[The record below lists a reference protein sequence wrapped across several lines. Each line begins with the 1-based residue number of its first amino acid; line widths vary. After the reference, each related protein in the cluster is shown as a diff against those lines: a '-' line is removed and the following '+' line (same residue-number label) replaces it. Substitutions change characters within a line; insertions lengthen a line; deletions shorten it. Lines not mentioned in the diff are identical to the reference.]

1 MALEYQKVGTETRFR
16 EETNTVEQDIGF
28 EDISICRPSFFFF
41 DFTGLKPNSP
51 HWFFLDGVDVT
62 KYINTSFTLN
72 SYNNADRNSLLRDP
86 GDAYVSETQ
95 FPAAQGG
102 PTNSGSGPVN
112 TDAAGN
118 LSGAFYLQSN
128 ATTSFI
134 VGTKILQ
141 VIDVSSN
148 DKTKALSYSQ
158 TEFEALGL
166 YDLYYE
172 TKTTTTVAYEADIYD
187 WVEVP
192 DPVSPASSS
201 SSDNQDDDQQEA
213 TFLSHYEPPA
223 GKNFWD
229 AGYWSEGYTTTYT
242 TPMTHAQIQADR
254 GTADK
259 NDGGTSDAGGT
270 TSSGG
275 CCFIMLEARYGDGTM
290 DKVVRRYR
298 DEYMTDKNR
307 RGYYKLAEVLVPLMR
322 KSKAVKWL
330 VSKTMTDPLVAYGKY
345 YYGENKTG
353 VIFTPVKNFWMK
365 LFDTLGGDTKFI
377 RENGEVV

>member
-1 MALEYQKVGTETRFR
+1 MALEYKKVGTETRYR
-16 EETNTVEQDIGF
+16 EETDTIEQDIGF
-28 EDISICRPSFFFF
+28 EDIPVCRPSFFFF
-41 DFTGLKPNSP
+41 DFTGLKPSSP
-51 HWFFLDGVDVT
+51 HYFFLDGEDVT
-62 KYINTSFTLN
+62 KYINSSFTLN
-72 SYNNADRNSLLRDP
+72 SYNNASRTSLLRDP
-86 GDAYVSETQ
+86 GDTYVTETQ

-102 PTNSGSGPVN
+102 PTNGGSGPVN
-112 TDAAGN
+112 TDSAGN

-128 ATTSFI
+128 STTSFK
-134 VGTKILQ
+134 VGTKVLS

-148 DKTKALSYSQ
+148 NKIAALSYSQ

-172 TKTTTTVAYEADIYD
+172 TTTSNTVAYEADIYD

-192 DPVSPASSS
+192 DPVPPASSGS
-201 SSDNQDDDQQEA
+201 SNDNNNGGA
-213 TFLSHYEPPA
+213 IFYSHYEPPE
-223 GKNFWD
+223 GKNFWEE
-229 AGYWSEGYTTTYT
+229 GYFTEGYTTTYT
-242 TPMTHAQIQADR
+242 TGQTNQQIQADR
-254 GTADK
+254 GTADR
-259 NDGGTSDAGGT
+259 NDGGSSAAGGT

-307 RGYYKLAEVLVPLMR
+307 RGYYRLAEVLVPLMR
-322 KSKAVKWL
+322 KSRAVKWI
-330 VSKTMTDPLVAYGKY
+330 VTKTMADPLVAYGKY

-353 VIFTPVKNFWMK
+353 VVYTPIKNFWMK

>member
-1 MALEYQKVGTETRFR
+1 MALEYKKVGTETRYR
-16 EETNTVEQDIGF
+16 EETDTIEQDIGF
-28 EDISICRPSFFFF
+28 QDIPVCRPSFFFF
-41 DFTGLKPNSP
+41 DFTGLKPSSP
-51 HWFFLDGVDVT
+51 HWFFLDGEDVT
-62 KYINTSFTLN
+62 KYINSSFTLN
-72 SYNNADRNSLLRDP
+72 SYNNASRTSLLRDP
-86 GDAYVSETQ
+86 GDTYVTETQ

-102 PTNSGSGPVN
+102 PTNGGSGPVN
-112 TDAAGN
+112 TDSAGN

-128 ATTSFI
+128 STTSFK
-134 VGTKILQ
+134 VGTKVLS

-148 DKTKALSYSQ
+148 NKIAALSYSQ

-172 TKTTTTVAYEADIYD
+172 TTTSNTVAYEADIYD

-192 DPVSPASSS
+192 DPVPPASSGS
-201 SSDNQDDDQQEA
+201 SNDNNNGGA
-213 TFLSHYEPPA
+213 IFYSHYEPPE
-223 GKNFWD
+223 GKNFWEE
-229 AGYWSEGYTTTYT
+229 GYFTEGYTTTYT
-242 TPMTHAQIQADR
+242 TGQTNQQIQADR
-254 GTADK
+254 GTADR
-259 NDGGTSDAGGT
+259 NDGGSSAAGGT

-307 RGYYKLAEVLVPLMR
+307 RGYYRLAEVLVPLMR
-322 KSKAVKWL
+322 KSRAVKWI
-330 VSKTMTDPLVAYGKY
+330 VTKTMADPLVAYGKY

-353 VIFTPVKNFWMK
+353 VVYTPIKNFWMK

>member
-1 MALEYQKVGTETRFR
+1 MALEYKKVGTETRYR
-16 EETNTVEQDIGF
+16 EETDTIEQDIGF
-28 EDISICRPSFFFF
+28 EDIPVCRPSFFFF
-41 DFTGLKPNSP
+41 DFTGLKPSSP
-51 HWFFLDGVDVT
+51 HYFFLDGEDVT
-62 KYINTSFTLN
+62 KYINSSFTLN
-72 SYNNADRNSLLRDP
+72 SYNNASRTSLLRDP
-86 GDAYVSETQ
+86 GDTYVTETQ

-102 PTNSGSGPVN
+102 PTNGGSGPVN
-112 TDAAGN
+112 TDSAGN

-128 ATTSFI
+128 STTSFK
-134 VGTKILQ
+134 VGTKVLS

-148 DKTKALSYSQ
+148 NKIAALSYSQ

-172 TKTTTTVAYEADIYD
+172 TTTSNTVAYEADIYD

-192 DPVSPASSS
+192 DPVPPASSGS
-201 SSDNQDDDQQEA
+201 SNDNNNGGA
-213 TFLSHYEPPA
+213 IFYSHYEPPE
-223 GKNFWD
+223 GKNFWEE
-229 AGYWSEGYTTTYT
+229 GYFTEGYTTTYT
-242 TPMTHAQIQADR
+242 TGQTNQQIQEDR
-254 GTADK
+254 ST
-259 NDGGTSDAGGT
+259 TSGSDQTSGNGGT

-307 RGYYKLAEVLVPLMR
+307 RGYYRLAEVLVPLMR
-322 KSKAVKWL
+322 KSRAVKWI
-330 VSKTMTDPLVAYGKY
+330 VTKTMADPLVAYGKY

-353 VIFTPVKNFWMK
+353 VVYTPIKNFWMK

>member
-16 EETNTVEQDIGF
+16 EETNTIEQDIGF
-28 EDISICRPSFFFF
+28 EEISICRPSFFFF
-41 DFTGLKPNSP
+41 DFTGLKPSSP

-72 SYNNADRNSLLRDP
+72 SYNNADRNSLLRTP

-102 PTNSGSGPVN
+102 PTNGGSGPVN

-128 ATTSFI
+128 TTTSFI

-172 TKTTTTVAYEADIYD
+172 TRTTTTVSYEEDIYD

-192 DPVSPASSS
+192 DPVPPASSS
-201 SSDNQDDDQQEA
+201 SSNNQDDNNREH
-213 TFLSHYEPPA
+213 LSYSHYEPPA
-223 GKNFWD
+223 DKNFWD
-229 AGYWSEGYTTTYT
+229 PGYFTEGYTTTYT
-242 TPMTHAQIQADR
+242 TGQTYSQIQEDR
-254 GTADK
+254 SSTTGS
-259 NDGGTSDAGGT
+259 GQ
-270 TSSGG
+270 TSSGGGKTSSG

-298 DEYMTDKNR
+298 DEFMTDKNR

-322 KSKAVKWL
+322 KSKAVKWI